1 MAPIFSHIAA
11 SISVPLEDSA
21 VKKPMAFE
29 RAEISKMS
37 GRSSGSP
44 PERISA
50 GTRKALSWSIT
61 PNTSAV
67 LSSPAKSLS
76 AEME

>member
-1 MAPIFSHIAA
+1 MRSHMAA
-11 SISVPLEDSA
+11 SISVPLLDSA
-21 VKKPMAFE
+21 VKKPICFE

-50 GTRKALSWSIT
+50 GTRKALSSSMT
-61 PNTSAV
+61 RNTSAV
-67 LSSPAKSLS
+67 LNSPAKSLS
-76 AEME
+76 AEIE

>member
-1 MAPIFSHIAA
+1 
-11 SISVPLEDSA
+11 LEDSA
-21 VKKPMAFE
+21 VKKPIALA

-50 GTRKALSWSIT
+50 GTRKALSSSIT
-61 PNTSAV
+61 LKTSAV
-67 LSSPAKSLS
+67 DNSPAKSLS
-76 AEME
+76 AEIE